1 MYRGRP
7 GQSTGVP
14 ETYACALEWR
24 RLRLASGVSMMCWRH
39 NLGMGRQAGVIRS
52 RAIGTG
58 NGSGGCAAY
67 GSVFGPV
74 KDKMIGRSKQRQKYY
89 RVMTPEDTCAGQ
101 ASTVIAKPLP
111 DGAARSTFFPTAIR
125 DRRPL
130 ACLRDAVE
138 LQNWAISSVG
148 QSTCLTSRGSL
159 VRARHRPPYGR
170 PPGSCVRGAFLFV
183 KTTLT
188 ACRSLRMDGCK
199 GEEAHATAAVGA
211 CGGADLL
218 SLRYSLAA

>member
-58 NGSGGCAAY
+58 NGSSEWAAY
-67 GSVFGPV
+67 CFVFGPV
-74 KDKMIGRSKQRQKYY
+74 KDKMIGRSQQCQKN
-89 RVMTPEDTCAGQ
+89 RVMTPEDTFGGQ
-101 ASTVIAKPLP
+101 ASTAVAKPLP
-111 DGAARSTFFPTAIR
+111 DGAARSTFCPTAMR

-130 ACLRDAVE
+130 ACLRGAVE
-138 LQNWAISSVG
+138 LQDWAISSVG

-159 VRARHRPPYGR
+159 VRARHRPP
-170 PPGSCVRGAFLFV
+170 S
-183 KTTLT
+183 
-188 ACRSLRMDGCK
+188 
-199 GEEAHATAAVGA
+199 
-211 CGGADLL
+211 
-218 SLRYSLAA
+218 